1 MGEIICKNQT
11 WTRGKDGKETN
22 AYNRLSTEETM
33 LSNCGAGKTL
43 EHPLDC
49 QEIQP
54 VHPKGNQSWIFIGR
68 TDAEGEAPILW
79 PPDVKSQTHWKRPWC
94 WERLKAGGEGGDRGW
109 DGWMV
114 SLNQW
119 MWVWGKS
126 GRQWGTGKTGMLQSL
141 GSQRVGHDWTYRLN
155 NNKNNLWIDKQ

>member
-1 MGEIICKNQT
+1 MGEIICKIKHEPGEKMEKRPMPIISWALKKRCFQIVVL
-11 WTRGKDGKETN
+11 G
-22 AYNRLSTEETM
+22 RL
-33 LSNCGAGKTL
+33 LSIPWIAK
-43 EHPLDC
+43 
-49 QEIQP
+49 EIQP

-68 TDAEGEAPILW
+68 THAEGEAPILW

-94 WERLKAGGEGGDRGW
+94 WERLKTGGEAGDRGW

-126 GRQWGTGKTGMLQSL
+126 GRQWGTGKTGVLQSL

-155 NNKNNLWIDKQ
+155 NKNNLWIDKQ